1 MAPRAP
7 KVTIDSQSPKVTID
21 SQGPKVTID
30 SQGPKVT
37 IDSQGPTYTET
48 CSCTFV
54 NTWVVHYNA
63 VIRTPL
69 PRPPQGGLATKSVLF
84 FMLSITS

>member
-30 SQGPKVT
+30 SQGPK
-37 IDSQGPTYTET
+37 YTET

-63 VIRTPL
+63 VICTPL

-84 FMLSITS
+84 YALHYKLT

>member
-21 SQGPKVTID
+21 SQGPEVTID
-30 SQGPKVT
+30 SQGPK
-37 IDSQGPTYTET
+37 YTET
-48 CSCTFV
+48 CSGTFV

-69 PRPPQGGLATKSVLF
+69 PRPTQGGLATKAVLF
-84 FMLSITS
+84 YALHYKLT

>member
-7 KVTIDSQSPKVTID
+7 KVTIDSQSAKVTIDSQSPKVTID

-30 SQGPKVT
+30 SQGPK
-37 IDSQGPTYTET
+37 YTET

-63 VIRTPL
+63 VIRTHCRDPGACH
-69 PRPPQGGLATKSVLF
+69 QVSSF
-84 FMLSITS
+84 FYALHYKLT